1 MHYLVFRRPSSPS
14 SVSPNNIIFIVGGY
28 VHFAPFLFHFS
39 SQQQYSSLKCLVW
52 SVEYHWCTSGVCIH
66 WGITQYINYRTL
78 HCSLCDGIKTLT
90 FHCRTPL
97 FSEGMY
103 ASLFRVFFFYVRVMQ
118 VAFKAG
124 RVGTGSP
131 SIKLRGR
138 SDLFLCVPSCRS
150 VWSKVMQVVWKPLP
164 PSHSVQPDTYKHVEL
179 THRAFPFCYFHDLM
193 ITDVTAII
201 VFYLKNKDRR
211 IKQMCWR
218 TIVTAVP

>member
-103 ASLFRVFFFYVRVMQ
+103 VSLFRVFFFMCVWCKLRSKPGELVRVHLLSNC
-118 VAFKAG
+118 AAG
-124 RVGTGSP
+124 RTYFFASRPAVQFDRRWCKLFESP
-131 SIKLRGR
+131 YLLRTR
-138 SDLFLCVPSCRS
+138 YSPIRTSTWNWRTALFLS
-150 VWSKVMQVVWKPLP
+150 V
-164 PSHSVQPDTYKHVEL
+164 T
-179 THRAFPFCYFHDLM
+179 FM
-193 ITDVTAII
+193 I
-201 VFYLKNKDRR
+201 
-211 IKQMCWR
+211 
-218 TIVTAVP
+218 

>member
-103 ASLFRVFFFYVRVMQ
+103 VSLFRVFFLCACDASCVQSRASWYGFTFYQTARQ
-118 VAFKAG
+118 VGLISLRPVLPFSLIEGDASCLKALTSFALGTARYVQARGTDAPRFSFLLLSWFNDHWCHCHYCILFK
-124 RVGTGSP
+124 
-131 SIKLRGR
+131 K
-138 SDLFLCVPSCRS
+138 
-150 VWSKVMQVVWKPLP
+150 
-164 PSHSVQPDTYKHVEL
+164 
-179 THRAFPFCYFHDLM
+179 
-193 ITDVTAII
+193 
-201 VFYLKNKDRR
+201 
-211 IKQMCWR
+211 
-218 TIVTAVP
+218 